1 MGRATRHTPRF
12 LGKKLELIRTELGIT
27 TYEEMVL
34 RLNIK
39 EVPLY
44 RSTIYEYEKGKR
56 EPPLVVLL
64 RYSRLAGLSV
74 ESLIDDEINLLD
86 KFKLPK

>member
-1 MGRATRHTPRF
+1 MGRATRHTPQF
-12 LGKKLELIRTELGIT
+12 LGKKLELIRNQLGIK
-27 TYEEMVL
+27 TYDEMVS
-34 RLNIK
+34 RLNVK
-39 EVPLY
+39 EVSLY

-56 EPPLVVLL
+56 EPPLIVLL
-64 RYSRLAGLSV
+64 RYARLADLSV